1 MPHPSRARR
10 LRARTA
16 PAALPVLALAAL
28 ALAASFALPA
38 RAADAE
44 PGRQLF
50 TAEAMPPCALCHT
63 LADAEA
69 TGTVG
74 PSLDD
79 LKPSADQVR
88 AAVTRGVGVM
98 PPYEDL
104 STEQVDALAAYVSGV
119 AGR

>member
-1 MPHPSRARR
+1 MPHPSRTRR
-10 LRARTA
+10 LCARTA
-16 PAALPVLALAAL
+16 LPALTA
-28 ALAASFALPA
+28 FALLACVAVQA

-44 PGRQLF
+44 LGKQLF

-63 LADAEA
+63 LADADA

-104 STEQVDALAAYVSGV
+104 SEEQVDALAAYVSGA